1 LLGANVGPTFFAS
14 LAVWPSLAVLAA
26 VVSLAAGAYP
36 ALVLSRVRPVA
47 ALAAA
52 QARTGSAAL
61 RTVLV
66 GCQFGIA
73 SFLLIALS
81 VMTAQNAAL
90 RRTALAA
97 VADPLVLIQNSTAQT
112 KVAPSS
118 LRERLA
124 AVPAVRG
131 VTEIRYAPYEFL
143 LTTSVAASPDPTA
156 AQRTV
161 AVREVGFDFFAV
173 FDVPILAGRAFD
185 REHADDAAPAPGSAD
200 AARPVDVV
208 VDRQLA
214 ADLGFTTPADAVD
227 RLLYPPPS
235 QNGPPQ
241 PPLRIVGVAE
251 SRMFTWF
258 RATRALRGTIYRLR
272 ADLELTVARVA
283 AAELGA
289 GVAGIDSAW
298 KDLAPNVA
306 ISRRFSDE
314 VFERAYTFYT
324 QTSRLFGVLAVMA
337 FAICVAGLFGMATF
351 VTGRRRR
358 EMGVRKTLGA
368 GSAQLATLLVIGF
381 SRPVLAANLIAW
393 PAGYFAARAYL
404 NQFAEPIRIEPW
416 PFVLSLL
423 VTLAIACVAVA
434 GQTLRAAATKPA
446 EALRHE

>member
-1 LLGANVGPTFFAS
+1 
-14 LAVWPSLAVLAA
+14 
-26 VVSLAAGAYP
+26 
-36 ALVLSRVRPVA
+36 
-47 ALAAA
+47 
-52 QARTGSAAL
+52 
-61 RTVLV
+61 LV

-283 AAELGA
+283 AGELGA

-298 KDLAPNVA
+298 TDLAPNVA
-306 ISRRFSDE
+306 ISRRFLDE

-324 QTSRLFGVLAVMA
+324 QTGRLFGVLAVMA

-368 GSAQLATLLVIGF
+368 GSAQLVTLLVIGF